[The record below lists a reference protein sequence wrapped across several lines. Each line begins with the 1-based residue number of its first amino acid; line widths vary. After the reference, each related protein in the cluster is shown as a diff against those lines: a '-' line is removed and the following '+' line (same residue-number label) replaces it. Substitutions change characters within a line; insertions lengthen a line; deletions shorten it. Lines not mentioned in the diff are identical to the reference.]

1 MAEGEPF
8 SHLRERGWSWLL
20 HGERLHETIGCAIVD
35 TAHVIVVDALAR
47 ADLATARTAAETA
60 GVKVGALAVAGAGSV
75 WIDTPA
81 HTAVALAVVL
91 ALHPLGRVPGRA
103 VLVMVRPL
111 LWVLVPLSVFQVIVA
126 GPARAAVVVGV
137 ILALVLLANLVTLT
151 TRTTDLIDVVVT
163 LCRPLRVL
171 GVDPVQVGLLLN
183 LAIRCVPLVIGLAT
197 EVRDAQRARGLESSP
212 RAVVVPLLV
221 RALRRADELGEALV
235 ARGVAD

>member
-111 LWVLVPLSVFQVIVA
+111 LWVLVPLSVFQVLVV
-126 GPARAAVVVGV
+126 GARTSVIVGV
-137 ILALVLLANLVTLT
+137 ILTLVLLANLVTLT
-151 TRTTDLIDVVVT
+151 TRTTDLIDVVVA

-171 GVDPVQVGLLLN
+171 GVDLLRVGLLLN
-183 LAIRCVPLVIGLAT
+183 LAIRCVPLVIELAT
-197 EVRDAQRARGLESSP
+197 EVRDAQRARGLGSSP
-212 RAVVVPLLV
+212 RALVVPLLV